1 MSKNRTDIARRGSP
15 REGFTLIEVLVAL
28 AIAALGLGF
37 LMMAAG
43 TGLGNAG
50 IADQYIEATRRAQSR
65 LALLGVTAP
74 LRPGDT
80 SGDDGG
86 GYSWRVRISE
96 PAMHASGPAGGAQ
109 PALGLYTVEVTLS
122 WRNGISVKN
131 VSLRSQRL
139 ARGPD
144 GNG

>member
-15 REGFTLIEVLVAL
+15 GEGFTLIEILVAL
-28 AIAALGLGF
+28 AIASLGLGF

-50 IADQYIEATRRAQSR
+50 IADQYIEATRRAQSH
-65 LALLGVTAP
+65 LAVLGVTAP
-74 LRPGDT
+74 LRAGDT

-96 PAMHASGPAGGAQ
+96 PSMHAAGPAGSAQ
-109 PALGLYTVEVTLS
+109 PPLGLYTVDVTMS
-122 WRNGISVKN
+122 WRNGISIKT
-131 VSLRSQRL
+131 VSLRSLRL
-139 ARGPD
+139 ARGSD
-144 GNG
+144 GND